1 MTDFPYNDGICKINE
16 PLDYTESKCE
26 MMVKACR
33 EMAIFHRDH
42 CPEIQWL
49 YQKYDF
55 DPASIERE
63 DDLERIPPL
72 GVTAMKYHL
81 LLSLPEEK
89 AFLTLTSSGT
99 RGQKTQVWFDR
110 ESLDRVQAQLR
121 LLWIQEGLVS
131 DRPTNYLQMVYD
143 PDEAQDLGIA
153 FSVKNEQQ
161 FAPANRTFYAIRKN
175 RDGQWEF
182 KVKEAI
188 KTLGEYVDEGKPV
201 RISGITRFIYEL
213 LEALDSGKERLAAL
227 PYGSLLLTG
236 GGWKTSDNK
245 SVTREF
251 FRSLASRVLGM
262 DEAQMRD
269 GYGMAEH
276 SAPYIECR
284 LHRFHIPVYNRILIR
299 DPVSMKVLRPGEAGL
314 LELITPFNAMMPTL
328 ALLSTDIGR
337 IDAEKCPCGW
347 KSPTFTLLGRGGLVK
362 HKGCAIHASEI
373 VKRKE

>member
-1 MTDFPYNDGICKINE
+1 MTEFPYNDEICTIRE
-16 PLDYTESKCE
+16 PLDYTESNCE
-26 MMVKACR
+26 LMMKACR
-33 EMAIFHRDH
+33 EMALFHCNH
-42 CPEIQWL
+42 CPEIRWL
-49 YQKYDF
+49 YEKYRF
-55 DPASIERE
+55 DPDSIRAEA
-63 DDLERIPPL
+63 DLERIPPL

-81 LLSLPEEK
+81 LLSLPEER
-89 AFLTLTSSGT
+89 AHLTLTSSGT
-99 RGQKTQVWFDR
+99 RGQKTQVWFDK
-110 ESLDRVQAQLR
+110 ESLDRVQAMLR

-131 DRPTNYLQMVYD
+131 DKPTNYLQMVYD

-161 FAPANRTFYAIRKN
+161 FAPAHRTFYAIRRN
-175 RDGQWEF
+175 SEGQWEF

-188 KTLGEYVDEGKPV
+188 ETLRSYVEEGKPV
-201 RISGITRFIYEL
+201 RISGITRFIFEL
-213 LEALDSGKERLAAL
+213 LEALDHEHEPLTPL
-227 PYGSLLLTG
+227 PSGSLLLTG
-236 GGWKTSDNK
+236 GGWKTADNK
-245 SVTREF
+245 SVTREY
-251 FRSLASRVLGM
+251 FRALASRVLGM

-276 SAPYIECR
+276 SAPYVECR

-299 DPVSMKVLRPGEAGL
+299 DPVTMKVLPPGEAGL

-328 ALLSTDIGR
+328 ALLSTDVGR
-337 IDAEKCPCGW
+337 IDAEDCPCGW

>member
-1 MTDFPYNDGICKINE
+1 MTDFPYNEGICRIDE
-16 PLDYTESKCE
+16 PLNYTESKCG

-33 EMAIFHRDH
+33 EMAIFHSGH
-42 CPEIQWL
+42 CPEIRWL
-49 YQKYDF
+49 YQKYGF
-55 DPASIERE
+55 DPASIETE
-63 DDLERIPPL
+63 EDLERIPPL

-81 LLSLPEEK
+81 LLSMPEEK

-121 LLWIQEGLVS
+121 LLWVQEGLVS
-131 DRPTNYLQMVYD
+131 DEKTNYLQMVYD

-153 FSVKNEQQ
+153 FSVRNEQQ
-161 FAPANRTFYAIRKN
+161 FAPAGRTFYAIRKN
-175 RDGQWEF
+175 SEDQWEF
-182 KVKEAI
+182 KVNEAI
-188 KTLGEYVDEGKPV
+188 KTLREYVEERKPV

-213 LEALDSGKERLAAL
+213 LEALDKEKERIAAL
-227 PYGSLLLTG
+227 PPGSLLLTG
-236 GGWKTSDNK
+236 GGWKTADNK
-245 SVTREF
+245 SVTREY
-251 FRSLASRVLGM
+251 FRALASRVLGM

-276 SAPYIECR
+276 SAPYVECR

-299 DPVSMKVLRPGEAGL
+299 DPVTMKVQEPGEAGL

-328 ALLSTDIGR
+328 ALLSTDVGR

-347 KSPTFTLLGRGGLVK
+347 NSPTFTLLGRGGLVK
-362 HKGCAIHASEI
+362 HKGCAIHAAEI